1 MNRFTS
7 GPLEQHTDST
17 AQALRG
23 QESSL
28 SEEHHLIVLI
38 DQRPLMRSSISQFI
52 EARVGGVSVLSLSR
66 PDQLKSSLPEHP
78 GHIGLVVFSV
88 GGRRESAQRLGDAVR
103 LVRETVPDVPMVVVS
118 DSDER
123 NQVLQ
128 ALRCGVQGFIPTSLS
143 PKVVV
148 AALQLVQAGGTYVP
162 VSAII
167 DTTQE
172 LPPDN
177 GKGRQGGAPWP
188 ELTPR
193 QSEVLELLRLGKSNK
208 VIAYELEMQESTVKV
223 HIRHIMKKLKATNR
237 TQAACIANSRVAHS
251 GAADSGAT
259 DSRASS
265 QAELVLELL
274 PDQPR
279 RSSH

>member
-1 MNRFTS
+1 
-7 GPLEQHTDST
+7 
-17 AQALRG
+17 
-23 QESSL
+23 
-28 SEEHHLIVLI
+28 
-38 DQRPLMRSSISQFI
+38 MRSSISQFI
-52 EARVGGVSVLSLSR
+52 EARVEGASVVSLSR
-66 PDQLKSSLPEHP
+66 PEQLKSSLPEHP
-78 GHIGLVVFSV
+78 GRLGLVVLNV
-88 GGRRESAQRLGDAVR
+88 GERRESAQRLGDAVR
-103 LVRETVPDVPMVVVS
+103 LVRETVPEVPIVVVS

-128 ALRCGVQGFIPTSLS
+128 ALRCGAQGFIPTSLS
-143 PKVVV
+143 PQVVV
-148 AALQLVQAGGTYVP
+148 AALQLVQAGGTYAP

-172 LPPDN
+172 LPPDES
-177 GKGRQGGAPWP
+177 KGQPGAAPWP

-237 TQAACIANSRVAHS
+237 TQAACIANSRAAASRS
-251 GAADSGAT
+251 G
-259 DSRASS
+259 S

-274 PDQPR
+274 PDQSR